1 MPLAAIIFV
10 KTMASFFGTV
20 AFAKLFNCPKHC
32 LYKAGFAGMVGFGIY
47 IVLLSGF
54 GLSSML
60 SNFAGTVAL
69 SICSEIFARW
79 YRQPVPIF
87 SIPAVIPLVPGLP
100 LYRAMNYTMLNAYSL
115 GMHTFVSAAL
125 DATAIAMGILLVSG
139 LAKVYKTSKGLVY
152 ERRAKREE

>member
-1 MPLAAIIFV
+1 MPLAATIFI
-10 KTMASFFGTV
+10 KTVFSFFATV
-20 AFAKLFNCPKHC
+20 AFGKLFKCPESC
-32 LYKAGFAGMVGFGIY
+32 LYKAGFVGMVGFGVY
-47 IVLLSGF
+47 IILLSGF

-87 SIPAVIPLVPGLP
+87 SIPGIIPLVPGLP

-139 LAKVYKTSKGLVY
+139 LAKVYKTSKKMVRDK
-152 ERRAKREE
+152 RRPRC

>member
-1 MPLAAIIFV
+1 MPLAATIFI
-10 KTMASFFGTV
+10 KTVFSFFATV
-20 AFAKLFNCPKHC
+20 AFGKLFKCPESC
-32 LYKAGFAGMVGFGIY
+32 LYKAGFVGMVGFGVY
-47 IVLLSGF
+47 IILLSGF

-79 YRQPVPIF
+79 YRQPGPLF
-87 SIPAVIPLVPGLP
+87 SIPGIIPLVPGLP

-139 LAKVYKTSKGLVY
+139 LAKVYKTSKKMV
-152 ERRAKREE
+152 RDKRWHGR